1 MNKTFLI
8 AASLATLAGCSGGF
22 AVRSPEMFA
31 ADTQK
36 VLAPKN
42 GDILACY
49 DGVLKSSPGA
59 GGKVTV
65 HFEIP
70 KAEEPGAGT
79 ITKVTVDQAGTTA
92 PPPVAD
98 CVTKNITGAG
108 KLSPEDQHVGQGT
121 AEWQFTAP
129 PPPAPRS

>member
-8 AASLATLAGCSGGF
+8 AASLAALAGCSGGF

-31 ADTQK
+31 TDTQK
-36 VLAPKN
+36 VLAPKS

-49 DGVLKSSPGA
+49 DGVLKSDPRA

-79 ITKVTVDQAGTTA
+79 ITKVTVDQGQTTA
-92 PPPVAD
+92 PPPVAE

-108 KLSPEDQHVGQGT
+108 SLNPADQHVGQGT
-121 AEWQFTAP
+121 AAWEFSAP
-129 PPPAPRS
+129 PPPKS